1 MPKYIV
7 ETISMFRIRY
17 VIEAECAEHAA
28 DEVTM
33 EEAKEFSQ
41 LHLGEHISSVRQIS
55 DEEICDLFFED
66 HDYLADWPREMALE
80 YVHKVEYAEGSLDEY
95 L

>member
-7 ETISMFRIRY
+7 EAISMFRMRY
-17 VIEAECAEHAA
+17 VIEADCAEHAA

-33 EEAKEFSQ
+33 QNANEFSQ

-55 DEEICDLFFED
+55 DEELCDLFFED
-66 HDYLADWPREMALE
+66 NPHLKDWPREHAFN
-80 YVHKVEYAEGSLDEY
+80 YVTKIGEPDESV
-95 L
+95 